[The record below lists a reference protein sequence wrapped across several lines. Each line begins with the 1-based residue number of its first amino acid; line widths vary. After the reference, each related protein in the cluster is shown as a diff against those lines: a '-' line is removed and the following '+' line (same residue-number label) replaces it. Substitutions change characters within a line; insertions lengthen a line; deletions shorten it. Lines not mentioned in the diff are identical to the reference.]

1 MEQREELRFDGRVA
15 IVTGSGRGLGRAY
28 ARLLAERGASVVVND
43 LGVNVDGTDAG
54 EDRAG
59 SVVAEIEASGGT
71 AIPNR
76 DTVATPEG
84 GRAIVEAAISN
95 FGKVD
100 IVVHN
105 AGPIGA
111 ASFGELSEADLD
123 LYLNG
128 HLRGAFN
135 VARPAWRDMLE
146 RGYGRIVFTSSQSVL
161 GVPGTSP
168 YAAAKGGII
177 GLTNA
182 LAAEG
187 ADMGIK
193 VNAVFPS
200 ANTSGTQGM
209 GNELFA
215 KWFEAFRPE
224 LVAPAVAF
232 MVHESCP
239 WNGQKIVAAAGHVAR
254 LFLAT
259 TKGVFFENL
268 TVEDVADAVT
278 DIGDESKGYTAS
290 ASAME
295 DLAHMQEYI
304 PLPKSGGLA
313 WS

>member
-1 MEQREELRFDGRVA
+1 MGQGEQLRFDGRVA

-59 SVVAEIEASGGT
+59 AVVAEIEASGGT
-71 AIPNR
+71 AVPNR

-84 GRAIVEAAISN
+84 GRAIVETAISH

-111 ASFGELSEADLD
+111 AAFGDLSEADLD

-135 VARPAWRDMLE
+135 VARPAWRVMHA
-146 RGYGRIVFTSSQSVL
+146 RAYGRIVLTSSQSVL

-168 YAAAKGGII
+168 YAAAKGGIV

-187 ADMGIK
+187 GDVGIK
-193 VNAVFPS
+193 VNAIFPS

-232 MVHESCP
+232 MAHESCP
-239 WNGQKIVAAAGHVAR
+239 WNGEKIVAAAGRVAR

-259 TKGVFFENL
+259 TKGVFSEHL
-268 TVEDVADAVT
+268 TLEDVAASAAQIV
-278 DIGDESKGYTAS
+278 DESNGYTTA

-304 PLPKSGGLA
+304 PLPGSGGLA